1 MKSNTAGSQSDA
13 LDTSTLSEGAS
24 DADELKTTDLTATE
38 ATLSGGTDYRIDR
51 WLSAQMPHLSR
62 SRIQGLIEAGRVL
75 LNGEQCTTKK
85 QTVVVGDRLS
95 ISIPDAQPLSLEPE
109 AIPLDILVED
119 GSLIIINKPAG
130 MVVHP
135 APGHDSGTL
144 VHALLAHCPD
154 LAGIGGVERPGIV
167 HRIDKDTTG
176 AIVVAKTEQAM
187 QSLQSQIKAKEAR
200 REYLA
205 VVYGAPAPASGT
217 VDKPIG
223 RHPTDRKKM
232 AIVSAEKWGRTA
244 VTHWHVKERL
254 GNYTLMHFQLETGR
268 THQIRVHCAEMGHPI
283 VGDPIYS
290 SGRSLGIN
298 LPGQALHAWRLTV
311 RHPLTQEWIEAIAP
325 LPRHFERLL
334 QVLRRRM

>member
-1 MKSNTAGSQSDA
+1 MEFDSIID
-13 LDTSTLSEGAS
+13 STLVTNAADINGA
-24 DADELKTTDLTATE
+24 DPNIVHLVATDD
-38 ATLSGGTDYRIDR
+38 TLNDQAPCRIDR
-51 WLSAQMPHLSR
+51 WLAEQMSHLSR
-62 SRIQGLIEAGRVL
+62 SRIQGLIEGGQVM
-75 LNGEQCTTKK
+75 LNGKPCTTKK
-85 QTVVVGDRLS
+85 QTVGVGDRLS
-95 ISIPDAQPLSLEPE
+95 VSIPNTQPLSLEPE

-119 GSLIIINKPAG
+119 ASLIIINKPAG

-167 HRIDKDTTG
+167 HRLDKDTTG

-187 QSLQSQIKAKEAR
+187 QSLQAQIKAKEAR

-205 VVYGAPAPASGT
+205 VVYGAPAASSGT

-232 AIVSAEKWGRTA
+232 AIVPVEKWGRSA
-244 VTHWHVKERL
+244 VTHWQVRERL
-254 GNYTLMHFQLETGR
+254 GNYTLLHFQLETGR

-283 VGDPIYS
+283 VGDPVYS

-311 RHPLTQEWIEAIAP
+311 RHPITQEWIEAIAP
-325 LPRHFERLL
+325 LPDYFERLL
-334 QVLRRRM
+334 HVLRRRHQS